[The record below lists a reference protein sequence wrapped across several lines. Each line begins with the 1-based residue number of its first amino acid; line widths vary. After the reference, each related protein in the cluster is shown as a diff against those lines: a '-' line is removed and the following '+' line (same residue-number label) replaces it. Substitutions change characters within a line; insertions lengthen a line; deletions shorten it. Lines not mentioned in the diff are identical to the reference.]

1 MYFGV
6 MVSGDQSMT
15 FQTRNIGIL
24 SRYYQVNHNCL
35 FSCQRQR
42 QVYSIYNSL
51 PAQYIHVF
59 IFKLL
64 TPLSNS
70 TFYHEN
76 DLNKGKCRFV
86 RITCC
91 ILSFQLNT
99 SDTSIH
105 VYNRVNSNK
114 TTGHIAI
121 SLCVTDHSI
130 CVNYLRLSFSCKI
143 SWTT

>member
-6 MVSGDQSMT
+6 VASGDQSMT

-51 PAQYIHVF
+51 PAQHIHVF

-76 DLNKGKCRFV
+76 YLNADLFALRAAYS
-86 RITCC
+86 
-91 ILSFQLNT
+91 SFQLNT

-114 TTGHIAI
+114 TSRHIVI
-121 SLCVTDHSI
+121 SLCVTDHCI